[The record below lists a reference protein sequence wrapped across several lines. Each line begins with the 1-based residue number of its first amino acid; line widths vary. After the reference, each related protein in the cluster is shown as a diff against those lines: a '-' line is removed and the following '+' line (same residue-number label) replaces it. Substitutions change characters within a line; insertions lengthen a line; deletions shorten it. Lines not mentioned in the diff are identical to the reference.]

1 MEVGVSKNKVRIVAK
16 LFYFLEIH
24 FERGVFKTLLNVYD
38 GAFTEIDNDQ
48 KLLSSQKTP
57 Y

>member
-1 MEVGVSKNKVRIVAK
+1 MKFELSLNCFTSSKFILN
-16 LFYFLEIH
+16 
-24 FERGVFKTLLNVYD
+24 RGVFKTLLNVYD